1 MNTGK
6 KGSEPQPRTPRPERL
21 TGSEIMLRTL
31 LHEGVECVFGYPG
44 GAVLYMYDAL
54 HDHQGFRH
62 VLTRH
67 EQGAVH
73 AADGYARSTGKT
85 GVCIATS
92 GPGATNLVTGIA
104 TAYMDSIPMVVI
116 TGNVATEFT
125 GTDAFQEA
133 DIIGITQPIT
143 KHSYAV
149 RRVEDLARV
158 LREAFFL
165 AGTGRKGPVLVDI
178 PKDVSAAMADFVVP
192 TGQASPP
199 GYRAVRANV
208 DEAALRRLAA
218 RLGEASRPLL
228 LAGAGVVHAD
238 AAAELLALAE
248 RERIPVTTTLLG
260 LGGFPGD
267 HPLWLGM
274 PGMHGTVA
282 ANTAL
287 QECDLLV
294 SVGARFDD
302 RVTMKLEAFAPR
314 AEIAHIDI
322 DAAEIGKLVP
332 TAHGIVGDARET
344 LARLNALAVGA
355 AGRGAAATGPN
366 ALGQVA
372 SRANAL
378 GQDASRANA
387 LERDASRANALGQD
401 ASRANALGQDAS
413 GANALERDAWLRRL
427 SELRRRFPLTYRDS
441 ETELKPQYVIEMIER
456 TTNGE
461 AIVTTDVGQHQM
473 WTAQFYRFRRPRS
486 LLTSG
491 GLGTMGFGFP
501 SAIGACIGNPD
512 RTVVSIN
519 GDGGMQMCAQELAV
533 CAIHGIPVKIA
544 VINNRTLGMIRQ
556 WQKLIYEERYS
567 HIDLSGSPDFV
578 KLAEAYG
585 VRGLRAETKAEA
597 ERAWR
602 EALATPGPALVDF
615 VVARDEMVYPMVP
628 QGSALHEMMLGEDA

>member
-1 MNTGK
+1 MKEMGR
-6 KGSEPQPRTPRPERL
+6 GLESETNPSPERSASPDANPSPRSGQNSSPNPMPEKL

-31 LHEGVECVFGYPG
+31 LLEGVECVFGYPG

-54 HDHQGFRH
+54 HGHEGFRH

-143 KHSYAV
+143 KHSFAV
-149 RRVEDLARV
+149 RRVEDMSRV
-158 LREAFFL
+158 LREAFRI

-178 PKDVSAAMADFVVP
+178 PKDVSAATTDFVYP
-192 TGQASPP
+192 AEPAWP
-199 GYRAVRANV
+199 RGYAAGTRQRI
-208 DEAALRRLAA
+208 DEAAASRLAA
-218 RLGEASRPLL
+218 RLSEASRPLL
-228 LAGAGVVHAD
+228 LAGAGVIHAD
-238 AAAELLALAE
+238 AAEELLVFAE

-344 LARLNALAVGA
+344 LAWLNA
-355 AGRGAAATGPN
+355 RAAAPARTAVPT
-366 ALGQVA
+366 
-372 SRANAL
+372 
-378 GQDASRANA
+378 
-387 LERDASRANALGQD
+387 ER
-401 ASRANALGQDAS
+401 
-413 GANALERDAWLRRL
+413 EAWLRRL
-427 SELRRRFPLTYRDS
+427 AELRLRFPLGYRDS
-441 ETELKPQYVIEMIER
+441 ETELKPQYVIEMIDR

-501 SAIGACIGNPD
+501 SAIGACIGNPG

-533 CAIHGIPVKIA
+533 CAIHNVPVKIA

-615 VVARDEMVYPMVP
+615 VVSREEMVYPMVP
-628 QGSALHEMMLGEDA
+628 QGSALHEMILGEER